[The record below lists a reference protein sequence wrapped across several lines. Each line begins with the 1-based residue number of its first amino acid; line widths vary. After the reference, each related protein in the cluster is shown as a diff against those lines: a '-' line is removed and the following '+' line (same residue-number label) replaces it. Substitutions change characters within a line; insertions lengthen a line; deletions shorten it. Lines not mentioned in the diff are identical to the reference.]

1 MSDTPLKAAFVGA
14 GPRSRSA
21 HYPNVARLPAVAM
34 TSVCELDEERL
45 DLVVSQYGFPQVYTH
60 HQEMLEKADPDVVY
74 CVMNEQWAL
83 GPVLDCLNAGKHV
96 FIEKPPGAN
105 MDEVTQIRDAAV
117 ANQVWCPVG
126 FQRRHAAV
134 VEAAMTRVQQRGPV
148 SLAAGIFHKQL
159 LGEEAGGF
167 TTTLWNDICHIVDLV
182 RFMAGGEPTAVHA
195 KRSKFDSDH
204 WNVYNALIEF
214 DNDATGMI
222 LGTRASGGRV
232 LSAQLHAAGIGCYLD
247 IPDRALFLSDNS
259 KQEEVAGHTV
269 AHAAPEDSAA
279 YAGTLT
285 MHRHI
290 IECIRTGRQPLT
302 DIRDVIHSMQL
313 VADIEGE
320 Q

>member
-1 MSDTPLKAAFVGA
+1 MSDTQLKSAFIGA

-21 HYPNVARLPAVAM
+21 HYPNVARLPEVAM

-45 DLVVSQYGFPQVYTH
+45 DMVVGQYGFPQIYTH
-60 HQEMLEKADPDVVY
+60 HLEMLEKANPDVVY

-117 ANQVWCPVG
+117 ANNVWCQVG

-134 VEAAMTRVQQRGPV
+134 VQASMARVQERGPV
-148 SLAAGIFHKQL
+148 SLATGVFHKQL
-159 LGEEAGGF
+159 LGEAAGGF

-182 RFMAGGEPTAVHA
+182 RFMAGGEPSTVHG
-195 KRSKFDSDH
+195 KRTKFSSDH
-204 WNVYNALIEF
+204 WNVYNAMIEF

-222 LGTRASGGRV
+222 LATRASGGRI
-232 LSAQLHAAGIGCYLD
+232 LNAQLHTAGVGCYID
-247 IPDRALFLSDNS
+247 IPGQVTFLLDDSN
-259 KQEEVAGHTV
+259 KEEVAGHEFANV
-269 AHAAPEDSAA
+269 AKEDSAA
-279 YAGTLT
+279 YDGTLA
-285 MHRHI
+285 MHQHF
-290 IECIRTGRQPLT
+290 IECIKEDKQPLT
-302 DIRDVIHSMQL
+302 DIRDAILSMQL

-320 Q
+320 N